1 MKFYKAID
9 ILVAKYTKLAED
21 KYVADDDRQLVC
33 YEFIDWLNDQRNTC
47 DNHDVDSASS
57 VEQDE
62 WTTFCDI
69 NDIDPKRKVHRKY
82 GFDALSYDNNEDW

>member
-1 MKFYKAID
+1 MKFY
-9 ILVAKYTKLAED
+9 
-21 KYVADDDRQLVC
+21 
-33 YEFIDWLNDQRNTC
+33 NTFDCSITNENAC
-47 DNHDVDSASS
+47 DNHDVDSVSS

-82 GFDALSYDNNEDW
+82 GFDALNYDNNEDW

>member
-33 YEFIDWLNDQRNTC
+33 YEFIDWLNDQRNAC
-47 DNHDVDSASS
+47 DNHDVDSAPS

-62 WTTFCDI
+62 
-69 NDIDPKRKVHRKY
+69 
-82 GFDALSYDNNEDW
+82 

>member
-9 ILVAKYTKLAED
+9 NLVAKYTKLAEE
-21 KYVADDDRQLVC
+21 KHVADDDRQQVC
-33 YEFIDWLNDQRNTC
+33 YEFINWLNDQRNVC
-47 DNHDVDSASS
+47 DIHDVDSASS
-57 VEQDE
+57 VEQEE

-82 GFDALSYDNNEDW
+82 GFDALNYDNDEW

>member
-9 ILVAKYTKLAED
+9 SLVAKYTKLAED
-21 KYVADDDRQLVC
+21 KYVADDDRQQVC
-33 YEFIDWLNDQRNTC
+33 YEFIDWLNDQRNAC
-47 DNHDVDSASS
+47 DNHDVDSVSS

-82 GFDALSYDNNEDW
+82 GFDALNYDNNEDW

>member
-82 GFDALSYDNNEDW
+82 GFDAQNYDNEEEW

>member
-33 YEFIDWLNDQRNTC
+33 YEFIDWLNDQRNSC
-47 DNHDVDSASS
+47 DNHDVDSVSS

-82 GFDALSYDNNEDW
+82 GFDALNYDNNEDW

>member
-9 ILVAKYTKLAED
+9 SLVAKYTKLAED

-33 YEFIDWLNDQRNTC
+33 YEFIDWLNDQRNAC

-57 VEQDE
+57 VEQGE
-62 WTTFCDI
+62 WATFCDI

-82 GFDALSYDNNEDW
+82 GFDALNYDNNEDW